1 MRWGFA
7 ATIGLLC
14 ASCQAPTFTPQ
25 ASRPSPTASV
35 TPTVPAK
42 PSPQPPTAYGSKALR
57 QSSAKPT
64 VKLVSSPVFQMA
76 LDKAESADSIS
87 QSAQSPEDWNLVI
100 DRWKSAIQLL
110 KQTPKGD
117 PNYKEVDRRLAIFQA
132 GLSRAEQKLARS
144 QGRNTSERY
153 VAVDPRISDDGE
165 PVSLAPAGNRVYRV
179 AIKYYQGGIPVVDV
193 LFNGKYRFEMMVDTG
208 ASGTMI
214 TQDMAQSL
222 GVESIG
228 SVPAMTPAGTTQFS
242 VGYLKSMAVGGG
254 TIYDFPV
261 AIGPV
266 ALLGHD
272 FFGDCDISIKRNQ
285 NLVEFS
291 RCSN

>member
-1 MRWGFA
+1 M
-7 ATIGLLC
+7 
-14 ASCQAPTFTPQ
+14 
-25 ASRPSPTASV
+25 V
-35 TPTVPAK
+35 E
-42 PSPQPPTAYGSKALR
+42 
-57 QSSAKPT
+57 
-64 VKLVSSPVFQMA
+64 SPVFQLA
-76 LDKAESADSIS
+76 LDKAESADSIA
-87 QSAQSPEDWNLVI
+87 QSAQSPEDWTLVI

-117 PNYKEVDRRLAIFQA
+117 PNYKEVARRLASFQA
-132 GLSRAEQKLARS
+132 GLSRAQQKLARS
-144 QGRNTSERY
+144 QGRTGGERY
-153 VAVDPRISDDGE
+153 VAVDPKISEEGDV
-165 PVSLAPAGNRVYRV
+165 VSLAPAGNRVYRV

-214 TQDMAQSL
+214 TQDMAQAL
-222 GVESIG
+222 GVETIG
-228 SVPAMTPAGTTQFS
+228 SVPAMTPAGSTQFN
-242 VGYLKSMAVGGG
+242 VGYIKSMAVGGG

>member
-7 ATIGLLC
+7 AAIGLLC
-14 ASCQAPTFTPQ
+14 ASCQAPKFTPQ
-25 ASRPSPTASV
+25 ASSPSPTETGA
-35 TPTVPAK
+35 PTAPAK
-42 PSPQPPTAYGSKALR
+42 SSNKVIKTASNQMR
-57 QSSAKPT
+57 NQSAAKPT
-64 VKLVSSPVFQMA
+64 VKLVNSPVFQMA

-110 KQTPKGD
+110 KQTPKAD

-132 GLSRAEQKLARS
+132 GLSQAQQKLARS

-179 AIKYYQGGIPVVDV
+179 SIKYYQGGIPVVDV

-228 SVPAMTPAGTTQFS
+228 SVPAMTPAGATQFS
-242 VGYLKSMAVGGG
+242 VGYIKSMAVGGG